1 MKEIVLNKIDKLKL
15 AGLSIQAVTGVVGAS
30 LILTEN
36 HPYFTLVVLA
46 IGALSNQIVS
56 FIKGKENENTIEN
69 LKNEKS

>member
-1 MKEIVLNKIDKLKL
+1 MKDIQFTKIDKLKL

-36 HPYFTLVVLA
+36 HPYLTLVVLA

-69 LKNEKS
+69 LKNEKG

>member
-36 HPYFTLVVLA
+36 HPYLTLVVLA

>member
-36 HPYFTLVVLA
+36 HPYLTLVVLA

-69 LKNEKS
+69 LKNEKG